1 MVMVKNR
8 KTMRRK
14 TPIFRLNASPG
25 VDYSKLTENVEIKE
39 AIIEETITAIK
50 DGISKNKK
58 STSIFEIADSN
69 LYIELERTQ
78 WKSTLENVIQY
89 YINKEDYTQ
98 CSKCR
103 DLIEKL

>member
-1 MVMVKNR
+1 MT
-8 KTMRRK
+8 KTQKMRRK
-14 TPIFRLNASPG
+14 TPIFRLNASSG
-25 VDYSKLTENVEIKE
+25 VDYSKLIENIEIKE

-69 LYIELERTQ
+69 YYVELERTE

-89 YINKEDYTQ
+89 YVDKEDYAT
-98 CSKCR
+98 CVKCR
-103 DLIEKL
+103 ELIEKL

>member
-1 MVMVKNR
+1 MIKR
-8 KTMRRK
+8 SSMRRK
-14 TPIFRLNASPG
+14 APIFRLNALPG

-69 LYIELERTQ
+69 YYIELERTN
-78 WKSTLENVIQY
+78 WRLTLENVIQY
-89 YINKEDYTQ
+89 YVSKEDYDT
-98 CSKCR
+98 CIKCR
-103 DLIEKL
+103 KLIEKL